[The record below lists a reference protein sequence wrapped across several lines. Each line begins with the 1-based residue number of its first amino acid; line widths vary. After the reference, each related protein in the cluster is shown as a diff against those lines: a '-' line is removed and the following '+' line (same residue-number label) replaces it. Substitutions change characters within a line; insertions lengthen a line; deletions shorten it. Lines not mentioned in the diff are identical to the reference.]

1 MMDNNKRGGPR
12 GGQPKVKTDDFQEK
26 VIQIKRVSKK
36 TKGGSTVSF
45 AALVVVG
52 DKKGQVGTGYG
63 RGKDVIS
70 GITKSIAMAKREL
83 IKVEMK
89 AGSIPHEVT
98 AKYGSAVVLLKPA
111 PEGTGIIAGG
121 SVRIVV
127 ELAGIK
133 DISAKM
139 LGSNNKICN
148 IRCTLKALQ
157 MLKKLPQKAEA

>member
-1 MMDNNKRGGPR
+1 MRNDNRGPR
-12 GGQPKVKTDDFQEK
+12 TQVRTDDFQER

-63 RGKDVIS
+63 RGRDFIS
-70 GITKSIAMAKREL
+70 GITKSITMAKKEL

-89 AGSIPHEVT
+89 NGSIPHEVQ

-111 PEGTGIIAGG
+111 PQGAGIIAGG
-121 SVRIVV
+121 SVRVVV

-139 LGSNNKICN
+139 LGSSNKICN

-157 MLKKLPQKAEA
+157 MLKKLK